1 MDKEKAKKI
10 LRFLDYLRAL
20 IIINYIYRNSVLRVM
35 PMTCRVAPI
44 LSLE

>member
-20 IIINYIYRNSVLRVM
+20 IIIIFIGIVFFAL
-35 PMTCRVAPI
+35 CQ
-44 LSLE
+44 